1 MEAKMKNRATIIAA
15 LSAAT
20 LAAATLPAQGQ
31 APVQFMA
38 GAWECRLPEDVS
50 KTPPIL
56 YIGVAHEPGG
66 ATRTDIVEV
75 DGFAR
80 AVSGM
85 ARVAPGDGGWVQVSP
100 EAGQPFFVLDLDGNG
115 TLRAMSVKR
124 SESGATY
131 HCLRLPYPQT

>member
-1 MEAKMKNRATIIAA
+1 MEAKMKNRATMLAA
-15 LSAAT
+15 LAAM
-20 LAAATLPAQGQ
+20 AVVTLPALGQ

-38 GAWECRLPEDVS
+38 GAWECRLPEDAS

-56 YIGVAHEPGG
+56 YIGVAHQQGG
-66 ATRTDIVEV
+66 ETRTDLVEV

-85 ARVAPGDGGWVQVSP
+85 ARVAPGDGGWVQLSP
-100 EAGQPFFVLDLDGNG
+100 ESGQPFFVRDLDGNG
-115 TLRAMSVKR
+115 ALRAMSVKR

-131 HCLRLPYPQT
+131 HCLRLPYPKT

>member
-1 MEAKMKNRATIIAA
+1 MEATMMNRATMIAA

-20 LAAATLPAQGQ
+20 MSAAALPALGQ

-38 GAWECRLPEDVS
+38 GAWECRLPDDVS

-56 YIGVAHEPGG
+56 YIGIAHEKDG
-66 ATRTDIVEV
+66 AMRLDLVEV

-100 EAGQPFFVLDLDGNG
+100 ESGQVFFVRDLDGNG
-115 TLRAMSVKR
+115 ALRAMSVKR
-124 SESGATY
+124 SESGASY
-131 HCLRLPYPQT
+131 HCLRLPYPKT